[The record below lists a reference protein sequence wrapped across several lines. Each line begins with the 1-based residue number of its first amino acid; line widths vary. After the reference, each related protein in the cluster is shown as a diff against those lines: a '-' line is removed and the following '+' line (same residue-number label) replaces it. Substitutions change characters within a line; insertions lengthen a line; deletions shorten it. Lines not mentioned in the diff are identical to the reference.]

1 MILNKS
7 TCVHNKGVEWKR
19 TQWMDHLGHGD
30 KVSLARKGMWPNK
43 QD

>member
-19 TQWMDHLGHGD
+19 TQWMDHLGQ
-30 KVSLARKGMWPNK
+30 VSLARKGMCPNK